1 MGRIEDKD
9 KDKGQVKVGHN
20 NVNGQSSTLA
30 AQPYTTLC
38 IRVRAI
44 HSFADMRVSHPRG

>member
-1 MGRIEDKD
+1 MEGVRGRGKAS
-9 KDKGQVKVGHN
+9 HN
-20 NVNGQSSTLA
+20 NVNGQPSALA
-30 AQPYTTLC
+30 AQLYTTLC